1 MARSQRWST
10 PRGLL
15 REPLLHFLVLG
26 GLLFAGHAAWNP
38 QDKAKMAPPAVRVTA
53 ADTDWL
59 TQMWARQWHRPPT
72 DEEFAL
78 LVADHV
84 REEVL
89 AREAK
94 ALELDIG
101 DTVVRRRLAQKMT
114 FLLEDTFRLADPPEQ
129 DLRALYEARPELV
142 SHPAQISF
150 MQVFFQREQGDDRAR
165 ATLAALS
172 DGSADARE
180 AGDRLLIGDSLANQ
194 DERALASLFGA
205 AFAKTVFAQP
215 VGRWSGP
222 LASTYGLHLVHVTE
236 ISPAQRRS
244 FDESRERLAAEW
256 RRERQEAASRR
267 LLHDLVR
274 KYRVA
279 ADPAL
284 RPWLGALGDQVEFR
298 P

>member
-1 MARSQRWST
+1 MGTVRRQSLL
-10 PRGLL
+10 RGLS

-26 GLLFAGHAAWNP
+26 GFLFAGHAALNP
-38 QDKAKMAPPAVRVTA
+38 SEKAVVPPAVRITA

-59 TQMWARQWHRPPT
+59 KQMWARQWQRPPT
-72 DEEFAL
+72 DEELAH

-114 FLLEDTFRLADPPEQ
+114 FLFDDTFRFAEPPEQ
-129 DLRALYEARPELV
+129 DLLALYETRSDLV
-142 SHPAQISF
+142 SAPAQVSF
-150 MQVFFQREQGDDRAR
+150 TQVFFRGEHGDGRAR

-172 DGSADARE
+172 GGSTEARE
-180 AGDRLLIGDSLANQ
+180 AGDRLLIGDSLTKQ
-194 DERALASLFGA
+194 DERALSGLFGP
-205 AFAKTVFAQP
+205 AFAKAVFAQP

-222 LASTYGLHLVHVTE
+222 LESGYGLHLVKVTE
-236 ISPAQRRS
+236 LLPALRRP
-244 FDESRERLAAEW
+244 FAESRERLAAEW

-267 LLHDLVR
+267 LLQELVR

-284 RPWLGALGDQVEFR
+284 RPWLGLLGDQVEFR

>member
-1 MARSQRWST
+1 MS
-10 PRGLL
+10 RGLL

-26 GLLFAGHAAWNP
+26 GLVFAGWAAWNP
-38 QDKAKMAPPAVRVTA
+38 QDKAEMAPPAVRITA

-59 TQMWARQWHRPPT
+59 TQMWARQWQRPPT
-72 DEEFAL
+72 DEELAL
-78 LVADHV
+78 LVTDHV

-114 FLLEDTFRLADPPEQ
+114 FLVEDTFRFADPPEQ
-129 DLRALYEARPELV
+129 DLRALYEARPEIV
-142 SHPAQISF
+142 SNPAQISF

-194 DERALASLFGA
+194 DERALASLFGP
-205 AFAKTVFAQP
+205 AFARTVFAQP

-244 FDESRERLAAEW
+244 FDECRERLAAEW

>member
-1 MARSQRWST
+1 MGTVRRQSLL
-10 PRGLL
+10 RGLS

-26 GLLFAGHAAWNP
+26 GLLFAGHAALNP
-38 QDKAKMAPPAVRVTA
+38 SEKAVVPPAVRITA

-59 TQMWARQWHRPPT
+59 KQMWARQWQRPPT
-72 DEEFAL
+72 DEELAH

-114 FLLEDTFRLADPPEQ
+114 FLFDDTFRFAEPPEQ
-129 DLRALYEARPELV
+129 DLLALYETRSDLV
-142 SHPAQISF
+142 SAPAQVSF
-150 MQVFFQREQGDDRAR
+150 TQVFFQGEHGEGRAR

-172 DGSADARE
+172 GGSTEARE
-180 AGDRLLIGDSLANQ
+180 AGDRLLIGDNLTKQ
-194 DERALASLFGA
+194 DERALSGLFGP
-205 AFAKTVFAQP
+205 AFAKAVFAQP

-222 LASTYGLHLVHVTE
+222 LESGYGLHLVKVTE
-236 ISPAQRRS
+236 LLPALRRP
-244 FDESRERLAAEW
+244 FAESRERLAAEW

-267 LLHDLVR
+267 LLQELVR
-274 KYRVA
+274 KYRVV

-284 RPWLGALGDQVEFR
+284 RPWLGLLGDQVEFR

>member
-1 MARSQRWST
+1 MARSQCRST
-10 PRGLL
+10 LGGLP

-26 GLLFAGHAAWNP
+26 GLLFAAHAALNP
-38 QDKAKMAPPAVRVTA
+38 QNKAKMAPPAVRITA

-59 TQMWARQWHRPPT
+59 TQMWARQWQRPPT
-72 DEEFAL
+72 DEELAL

-114 FLLEDTFRLADPPEQ
+114 FLIEDTFRFADPPEQ
-129 DLRALYEARPELV
+129 DLRALYETRPDLV
-142 SHPAQISF
+142 SIPAQISF
-150 MQVFFQREQGDDRAR
+150 AQVFFQREQGDDRAR

-180 AGDRLLIGDSLANQ
+180 VGDRLLIGDGLTNQ

-205 AFAKTVFAQP
+205 TFTKAVFAQP

-222 LASTYGLHLVHVTE
+222 LASTYGLHLVHVTG
-236 ISPAQRRS
+236 ISPTLRRS

-256 RRERQEAASRR
+256 RRERQEAARGR
-267 LLHDLVR
+267 LLQELVR

-284 RPWLGALGDQVEFR
+284 RPWLGALGDQVEFQ

>member
-1 MARSQRWST
+1 MATDQRWSML
-10 PRGLL
+10 RGLP

-26 GLLFAGHAAWNP
+26 GLLFAGHAALNP
-38 QDKAKMAPPAVRVTA
+38 GDEAAAAPAVRITA

-59 TQMWARQWHRPPT
+59 TQMWTRQWQRPPT
-72 DEEFAL
+72 DEELAL
-78 LVADHV
+78 LIADHI

-101 DTVVRRRLAQKMT
+101 DTVVRRRLAQKMA
-114 FLLEDTFRLADPPEQ
+114 FLLEDTFRFADPPEQ
-129 DLRALYEARPELV
+129 DLRTLYETRPDLV
-142 SHPAQISF
+142 SVPAQISF
-150 MQVFFQREQGDDRAR
+150 MQVFFQREQGDGRAR

-172 DGSADARE
+172 DGSVDARE

-205 AFAKTVFAQP
+205 AFARTVFAQP
-215 VGRWSGP
+215 IGHWSGP

-236 ISPAQRRS
+236 ISPALRRS
-244 FDESRERLAAEW
+244 FDESRERLVAEW
-256 RRERQEAASRR
+256 RRERQETARRR

>member
-1 MARSQRWST
+1 MARSERWST

-15 REPLLHFLVLG
+15 REQLLHFLVLG
-26 GLLFAGHAAWNP
+26 GLLFAGRAAWNP
-38 QDKAKMAPPAVRVTA
+38 QDKEKMAPPAVRVTA

-72 DEEFAL
+72 DEELAL
-78 LVADHV
+78 LVTDYV

-101 DTVVRRRLAQKMT
+101 DTVVRRRLAQKMN
-114 FLLEDTFRLADPPEQ
+114 FLLEDTFRFADPPEQ

-142 SHPAQISF
+142 SNPAQISF

-222 LASTYGLHLVHVTE
+222 FASTYGLHLVHVTE
-236 ISPAQRRS
+236 ISPAQWRS

>member
-1 MARSQRWST
+1 MGTVRRQSLL
-10 PRGLL
+10 RGLS

-26 GLLFAGHAAWNP
+26 GLLFAGHAALNP
-38 QDKAKMAPPAVRVTA
+38 SEKAVVPPAVRITA

-59 TQMWARQWHRPPT
+59 KQMWARQWQRPPT
-72 DEEFAL
+72 DEELAH

-114 FLLEDTFRLADPPEQ
+114 FLFDDTFRFAEPPEQ
-129 DLRALYEARPELV
+129 DLLALYETRSDLV
-142 SHPAQISF
+142 SAPAQVSF
-150 MQVFFQREQGDDRAR
+150 TQVFFRGEHGEGRAR

-172 DGSADARE
+172 GGSTEARE
-180 AGDRLLIGDSLANQ
+180 AGDRLLIGDSLTKQ
-194 DERALASLFGA
+194 DERALSGLFGP
-205 AFAKTVFAQP
+205 AFAKAVFAQP

-222 LASTYGLHLVHVTE
+222 LESGYGLHLVKVTE
-236 ISPAQRRS
+236 LLPALRRP
-244 FDESRERLAAEW
+244 FAESRERLAAEW

-267 LLHDLVR
+267 LLQELVR

-284 RPWLGALGDQVEFR
+284 RPWLGLLGDQVEFR